1 MVGQFVN
8 QIITSE
14 KGIVFV
20 FGEAKDSPNSPTRYI
35 GVNLDTGNFVSVQE
49 AVPTSLLPLTIGQLD
64 CLSEA
69 IKLKIK
75 LNKLIGITGK
85 ARTGKDTLAEHMKHR
100 LPAISVP
107 FAFKLKQI
115 HKEIYGESTRKDRHG
130 LIGIGQKL
138 REFDPDIW
146 IIAWLK
152 EVTKRVEEGQFVIAQ
167 DVRQYNEYSFLKS
180 MGAIIIKLTADEDKR
195 IQKIKELDGEEAL
208 KYLKDKTE
216 TELETFDY
224 DFELHNTYN
233 EILFATKVNELVGE
247 IIKRYIEH

>member
-1 MVGQFVN
+1 MVN
-8 QIITSE
+8 QIIKSE
-14 KGIVFV
+14 KGIVYV
-20 FGEAKDSPNSPTRYI
+20 FGEAKDSPNSPPRYI
-35 GVNLDTGNFVSVQE
+35 GVNLDTGNFVSVRE
-49 AVPTSLLPLTIGQLD
+49 AVPINLLPLTTGQLD
-64 CLSEA
+64 CLSDA
-69 IKLKIK
+69 IKIKIK

-85 ARTGKDTLAEHMKHR
+85 ARSGKDTLAEYMKNL
-100 LPAISVP
+100 LPAVSVP

-115 HKEIYGESTRKDRHG
+115 HKEIYGESTKKDRHG

-195 IQKIKELDGEEAL
+195 IQKIKELDGEESL

-216 TELETFDY
+216 TELESFDY
-224 DFELHNTYN
+224 DFEIHNPYN
-233 EILFATKVNELVGE
+233 EIQFSSEINKLVGE
-247 IIKRYIEH
+247 IIEKYIKQ